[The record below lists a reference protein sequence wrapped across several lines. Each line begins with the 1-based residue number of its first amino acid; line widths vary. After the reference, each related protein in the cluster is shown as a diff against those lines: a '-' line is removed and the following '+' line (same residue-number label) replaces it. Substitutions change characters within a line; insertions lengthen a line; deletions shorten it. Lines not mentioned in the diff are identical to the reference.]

1 MFLITT
7 YNKWLILVVKL
18 VVDNLILGYCATYG
32 VNLGQHKKNLKKVFV
47 YIFITNKQ
55 SIFVATQ
62 IVQSRAVSDSH
73 IYVIV

>member
-32 VNLGQHKKNLKKVFV
+32 VNLGQHKKKNGKNCLCI
-47 YIFITNKQ
+47 YLLQINI
-55 SIFVATQ
+55 IFVFL
-62 IVQSRAVSDSH
+62 
-73 IYVIV
+73 